1 MMRPSSARYVVHSA
15 VVLARRNLPLK
26 RGTAFRFVP
35 DDTCGQ
41 RESLL
46 RFEQEVGLIE
56 IGQDI
61 GHLIDAHV
69 VGRLVH
75 CKALDLSRP

>member
-1 MMRPSSARYVVHSA
+1 MIRYSSSRYVVHYA
-15 VVLARRNLPLK
+15 VVLAGRNLPLK
-26 RGTAFRFVP
+26 CGTAFRFIT
-35 DDTCGQ
+35 DDTCGL

-46 RFEQEVGLIE
+46 RFGQEVGLIE

-75 CKALDLSRP
+75 FKALDLSRP

>member
-1 MMRPSSARYVVHSA
+1 MMRPSSSRYVVHSA

-26 RGTAFRFVP
+26 RGTAFCFVP
-35 DDTCGQ
+35 DDGCGL
-41 RESLL
+41 REGWL
-46 RFEQEVGLIE
+46 RFVQEADLIE

-75 CKALDLSRP
+75 CKALVLSRL